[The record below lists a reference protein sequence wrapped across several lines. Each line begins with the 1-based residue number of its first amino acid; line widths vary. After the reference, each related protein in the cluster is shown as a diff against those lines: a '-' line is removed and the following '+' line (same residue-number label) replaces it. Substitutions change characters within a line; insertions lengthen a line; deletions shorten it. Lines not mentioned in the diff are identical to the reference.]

1 MSGTATSRVKETSTI
16 VCFLVMWGV
25 DMTFNFLEIVLEVI
39 LRTVKKNLQNT
50 QTSENFSIQG
60 DKNRALSDMIWSEL
74 LQEVEEGS
82 FSSSI

>member
-1 MSGTATSRVKETSTI
+1 MKETSTI

-39 LRTVKKNLQNT
+39 LRTVKKTLQNT
-50 QTSENFSIQG
+50 QSSENFRIQG
-60 DKNRALSDMIWSEL
+60 DKNTALSDMIWSEL

>member
-39 LRTVKKNLQNT
+39 LRTVKKNSKT
-50 QTSENFSIQG
+50 PKAVKTSEFKEIKIQ
-60 DKNRALSDMIWSEL
+60 L
-74 LQEVEEGS
+74 
-82 FSSSI
+82 